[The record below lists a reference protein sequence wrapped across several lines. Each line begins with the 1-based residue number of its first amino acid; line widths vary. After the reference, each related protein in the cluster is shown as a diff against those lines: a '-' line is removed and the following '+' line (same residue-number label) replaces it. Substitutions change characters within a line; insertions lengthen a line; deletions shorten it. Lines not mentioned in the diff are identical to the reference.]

1 MKRLMAALAGILI
14 LASCSQQR
22 KEAQTINIE
31 ENHAEGIDVEMLLGQ
46 GVKYITLDTASNVP
60 LIGRIQK
67 AIIQDSCIYISDY
80 KSVHS
85 FNLNGKY
92 LTSVSKSG
100 RGSGEYM
107 SIADFCVQDGT
118 VYLYNNHKKLMT
130 YNMQG
135 ECLNS
140 AELDFYPA
148 SITIL
153 PEGNLLL
160 TSAYQS
166 DADKFHIF
174 SAKTLQRERTFFPI
188 DKAQIT
194 WRHFMGQHN
203 FYLMEEELLFHEPMN
218 DTIYT
223 VQHNTLVPKYILN
236 LYGENAPAKF
246 YSKEYHDVMEI
257 MMEAV
262 SNGYAMGTPEFAE
275 FPDAIVFTYKDAEK
289 YRLCVYSKQYK
300 TALQSDTIRFKA
312 LQYRESLENCIF
324 SFNGTQH
331 QAIIFPGAQIPEK
344 TKTEVLGVDADYDDI
359 VICFK

>member
-1 MKRLMAALAGILI
+1 MKKLFTALAGIL
-14 LASCSQQR
+14 LLVSCSQQR

-31 ENHAEGIDVEMLLGQ
+31 ENHAEGIDVEMFLGQ

-60 LIGRIQK
+60 LIGAIQK

-80 KSVHS
+80 KSVHC

-92 LTSVSKSG
+92 LTSLSKSG

-107 SIADFCVQDGT
+107 SIADFCIQDGT
-118 VYLYNNHKKLMT
+118 VYLYNNHRKLMA
-130 YNMQG
+130 YNLQG

-153 PEGNLLL
+153 QEGNLLL

-174 SAKTLQRERTFFPI
+174 SAKTLQREKTFFPI
-188 DKAQIT
+188 NKAQMT

-203 FYLMEEELLFHEPMN
+203 FYRMDDRLLYHEPMN

-223 VQHNTLVPKYILN
+223 VQQNSLVPKYILN
-236 LYGENAPAKF
+236 LYGKNAPEKF
-246 YSKEYHDVMEI
+246 YSKEYRDVMEI
-257 MMEAV
+257 ILEGI

-275 FPDAIVFTYKDAEK
+275 FPDALVFTYKDAEK
-289 YRLCVYSKQYK
+289 YQLCVYSKQYK

-312 LQYRESLENCIF
+312 LQYRESLENCTF
-324 SFNGTQH
+324 SFYGSQH
-331 QAIIFPGAQIPEK
+331 QAIIIPGAQIPEK
-344 TKTEVLGVDADYDDI
+344 IKTEVLGVDADYDDM